1 MEPLIGN
8 QFVFKLGSEASPT
21 TFADMCAVIDISELG
36 EEKPIVDI
44 TSLCDQA
51 RTYRNGLADGLEIP
65 LRCNFNNDDTQIQ
78 DLYNSFKADEIRS
91 FQLATTTTPADTF
104 DFRAQIRS
112 WRLSAPVGDKS
123 VITFGLKISGGITWS
138 GI

>member
-8 QFVFKLGSEASPT
+8 QFIFQLGSEASPT

-36 EEKPIVDI
+36 EEKPLVDI

-78 DLYNSFKADEIRS
+78 DLYRS
-91 FQLATTTTPADTF
+91 FSDDETRSFRLVVNTSPQDSF
-104 DFRAQIRS
+104 DFRANIRS
-112 WRLSAPVGDKS
+112 WRLTAPVGDKS
-123 VITFGLKISGGITWS
+123 VITFGLKLTGGITWN